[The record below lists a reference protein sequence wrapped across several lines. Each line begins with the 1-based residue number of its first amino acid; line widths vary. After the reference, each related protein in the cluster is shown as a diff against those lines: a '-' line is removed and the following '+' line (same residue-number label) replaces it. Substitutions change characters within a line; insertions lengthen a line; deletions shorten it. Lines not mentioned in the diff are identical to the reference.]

1 VSRNKGEPSAVV
13 ETVVS
18 VAVAL
23 VVTLV
28 LHYLSGLSWSW
39 SIIGGLIAGLG
50 GWLTWLAYCHLTSKH
65 DYGRGD
71 RSSLTAIVD
80 ELF

>member
-1 VSRNKGEPSAVV
+1 MSRNKGEPSAAV

-23 VVTLV
+23 VATLM
-28 LHYLSGLSWSW
+28 LHYLPDLSWSW
-39 SIIGGLIAGLG
+39 SIIGGLIAGFG
-50 GWLTWLAYCHLTSKH
+50 GWLTWLAYCHFTNEH
-65 DYGRGD
+65 EYGRGD